1 MKPLSRTFGVNNMAD
16 EVIGKRVICEGFRGV
31 IKYVGEVP
39 PTSGKWA
46 DYLFNSINNEIKEC
60 LCALKSTDTCHRD
73 TENYDSVFS
82 VLVECLN

>member
-39 PTSGKWA
+39 PTSGKRA
-46 DYLFNSINNEIKEC
+46 DYLFNSNNNEIKEC
-60 LCALKSTDTCHRD
+60 LCALKSIDTCHRD

>member
-1 MKPLSRTFGVNNMAD
+1 MAD

-60 LCALKSTDTCHRD
+60 LCALKPLIPVIEIPKITIA
-73 TENYDSVFS
+73 YFQ
-82 VLVECLN
+82 CLLNV